1 MRTISEQRAGRAGMA
16 LGWSSRIVG
25 LARVLGAIVFFAL
38 LHDPVQAGQS
48 VILAWNAT
56 ADPTVAGYKAYYGMA
71 SHTYTNVT
79 DVGKATN
86 VTISGL
92 VAGASYY
99 FAVTSYNTLGLE
111 SQYSSEVR
119 YTVPAALVR
128 LKIRAAPVGQFVVT
142 VSGPAGHT
150 YQVLATQ
157 DLKTWT
163 VIGTVTVGAGGS
175 SDFTDTDAASFPRR
189 FYRTQ

>member
-1 MRTISEQRAGRAGMA
+1 MA
-16 LGWSSRIVG
+16 AGWSSRIVG

-71 SHTYTNVT
+71 THTYTDVM

-99 FAVTSYNTLGLE
+99 FAVTSYNTIGLE
-111 SQYSSEVR
+111 SQYSSEVH
-119 YTVPAALVR
+119 YTVPEALVR
-128 LKIRAAPVGQFVVT
+128 LKIRAASAGQFVLTVT
-142 VSGPAGHT
+142 GQSGRP
-150 YQVLATQ
+150 YEILATQ
-157 DLKTWT
+157 DFKIWSI
-163 VIGTVTVGAGGS
+163 IGTATMPAGGS
-175 SDFTDTDAASFPRR
+175 LDFTDTNAASFPRR